1 METGEEAFPFRQG
14 KWREVRD
21 FEFGGPEM
29 DRDALEMEC
38 EVSEMTCDAP
48 EMDAVNLYYL

>member
-1 METGEEAFPFRQG
+1 
-14 KWREVRD
+14 
-21 FEFGGPEM
+21 M

-38 EVSEMTCDAP
+38 EVSEMTCDGS